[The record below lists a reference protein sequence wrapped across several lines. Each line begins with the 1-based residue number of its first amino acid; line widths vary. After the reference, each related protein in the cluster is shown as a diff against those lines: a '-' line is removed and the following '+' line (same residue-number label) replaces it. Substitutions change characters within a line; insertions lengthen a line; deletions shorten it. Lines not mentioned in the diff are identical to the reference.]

1 MAEGKGFTTDEAK
14 RIGDQLGIDW
24 KQVKLEEFRMGMAV
38 ELEHGTHDP
47 KTDVTHDDP
56 LLTGKIAWAHIN
68 EFADYYTRLEKMED
82 EAKQYWATHKKDTD

>member
-1 MAEGKGFTTDEAK
+1 MAEGNAFTTDEAK
-14 RIGDQLGIDW
+14 RVGDQLHIDW
-24 KQVKLEEFRMGMAV
+24 KQVDLEEFRKGMAV

-68 EFADYYTRLEKMED
+68 EYPDYYTRLEKMEG
-82 EAKQYWATHKKDTD
+82 EAERYWATRKQGTA